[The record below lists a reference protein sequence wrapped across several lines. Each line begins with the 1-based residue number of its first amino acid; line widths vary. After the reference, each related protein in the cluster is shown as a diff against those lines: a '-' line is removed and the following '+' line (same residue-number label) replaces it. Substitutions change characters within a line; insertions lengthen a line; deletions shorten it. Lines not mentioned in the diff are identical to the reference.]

1 MLSTVQTPSFVFTKL
16 KQGCFCLVNRMINN
30 YEDTV
35 VLFTDFASCW
45 PVYLDFLFSL
55 WGATYWNCSTLWQTS
70 IVTGDQ
76 SSSLKSSDFKFY
88 DYMKWWCLCVRTH
101 NEMRLMAWWEDL
113 WWNMKRGNLFIF
125 SMDMSSWWVLY
136 LIESVFVK
144 RRVGTGRMIPCL
156 YSQENAM

>member
-1 MLSTVQTPSFVFTKL
+1 
-16 KQGCFCLVNRMINN
+16 
-30 YEDTV
+30 
-35 VLFTDFASCW
+35 
-45 PVYLDFLFSL
+45 
-55 WGATYWNCSTLWQTS
+55 
-70 IVTGDQ
+70 
-76 SSSLKSSDFKFY
+76 
-88 DYMKWWCLCVRTH
+88 
-101 NEMRLMAWWEDL
+101 MRLMAWWEDL